1 MDEDKKVIYL
11 PQALRRSTRSQEKNQ
26 TTFFTEAISTK
37 HCSMMIT
44 DFSPLA
50 LGIYYNCSLQFNTL
64 SKSKLR
70 SQQYVHIS
78 NPKFPKFQ
86 IHVSR
91 SLHIVFRPLHKGLGG
106 SDGPPTAVDLENDSE
121 NDISPLFFPKKRFSL
136 TSRSPR

>member
-11 PQALRRSTRSQEKNQ
+11 PQALRRSTRSTLDQDKKQ
-26 TTFFTEAISTK
+26 IIFFTDAISTK

-44 DFSPLA
+44 DFFPLHWEFITTV
-50 LGIYYNCSLQFNTL
+50 LFNSTL
-64 SKSKLR
+64 IVKIQITLPAV
-70 SQQYVHIS
+70 QYVHAS

-91 SLHIVFRPLHKGLGG
+91 SLHIVSRPLPKGLDG

-121 NDISPLFFPKKRFSL
+121 NDFFF
-136 TSRSPR
+136 